1 MAAPRKISDEA
12 RQRIN
17 EMYADSISSIKI
29 AKLLNISA
37 STVVSI
43 LTSLRKN
50 NLAIQSGYF
59 LIEVKRRKKF
69 EIKDL
74 QEMNRLYNAGATME
88 ELGIMHGI
96 NTSSVGRYIWKP
108 RHKGRKSMEGKLC
121 KYL

>member
-74 QEMNRLYNAGATME
+74 QEINRLYNAGATME
-88 ELGIMHGI
+88 ELGVIHGI
-96 NTSSVGRYIWKP
+96 NASSVSIYIWKP